1 MNSPLSQSTQSEAD
15 HRTIPEVRNGFVLLV
30 DDDRTT
36 HGIIKKILA
45 AGDFEI
51 FHAFDAKQAK
61 DMVAKAPPELIICD
75 VEMPGEGGIAL
86 CRELK
91 SSSTTAEIPLIIIT
105 ASSNLET
112 MNDAFDA
119 GANDYIEKPIRRTEL
134 LTRCK
139 RQVTDFRKRRH
150 SAETINHL
158 HHQNTSKTKFLG
170 VASHDLRNPIASI
183 CGVSHF
189 LESERFGQLNCSQ
202 REMVR
207 CIIDASENMLNLVE
221 DLLDVSKID
230 LNHFELSRER
240 ISPSEIM
247 SQTAKLQAPAA
258 EKKAIKLT
266 HIDTSSGAYASIDKR
281 LITRA
286 VENLV
291 SNAIK
296 FSPGHTHIRIET
308 RSDSESIYLS
318 VKDGGPGIPEG
329 EFDKLFKEFSRTSNM
344 PTGGESTSGIGLY
357 VVKRIVTS
365 HSGDISV
372 ENRPEGG
379 AHFQIKLK
387 RIP

>member
-1 MNSPLSQSTQSEAD
+1 MNSQTSQNTRVEAD
-15 HRTIPEVRNGFVLLV
+15 LDTIPAVRSGLVLLV
-30 DDDRTT
+30 DDDRAT
-36 HGIIKKILA
+36 HGIAKKILS
-45 AGDFEI
+45 AGDFET

-61 DMVAKAPPELIICD
+61 AMISKAPPELIICD

-91 SSSTTAEIPLIIIT
+91 SHSSTAEIPLIIIT
-105 ASSNLET
+105 GSSNLET
-112 MNDAFDA
+112 MNQAFEA
-119 GANDYIEKPIRRTEL
+119 GANDYVEKPIRKTEL

-139 RQVTDFRKRRH
+139 RQITDFRKRRDTE
-150 SAETINHL
+150 ETINTL
-158 HHQNTSKTKFLG
+158 HQQNNSKTKFLG

-189 LESERFGQLNCSQ
+189 LETERFGQLNESQ

-230 LNHFELSRER
+230 LDHFDLNRER
-240 ISPSEIM
+240 IAPSAITK
-247 SQTAKLQAPAA
+247 QTAKLQAPAA

-266 HIDTSSGAYASIDKR
+266 HIDTSNGAFASIDKR

-286 VENLV
+286 IENLV
-291 SNAIK
+291 TNAIK
-296 FSPGHTHIRIET
+296 FSPENTSIQIET
-308 RSDSESIYLS
+308 RADTEWTYLS
-318 VKDGGPGIPEG
+318 VKDGGPGIPED

-365 HSGDISV
+365 HGGNITV

-379 AHFQIKLK
+379 AHFQIQLK

>member
-1 MNSPLSQSTQSEAD
+1 MNSQALQTPQSVSPPPF
-15 HRTIPEVRNGFVLLV
+15 RSGLVLLV

-36 HGIIKKILA
+36 HGIAKKVLA
-45 AGDFEI
+45 KGGFET
-51 FHAFDAKQAK
+51 FHAFDSKQAK
-61 DMVAKAPPELIICD
+61 AMIAKAPPEVIICD
-75 VEMPGEGGIAL
+75 VEMPGESGIAV

-91 SSSTTAEIPLIIIT
+91 SHPSTADIPLIILT
-105 ASSNLET
+105 GSSKLQT
-112 MNDAFDA
+112 MSDAFEA
-119 GANDYIEKPIRRTEL
+119 GADDYIEKPIRKAEL

-139 RQVTDFRKRRH
+139 RQVTAFRKRREA
-150 SAETINHL
+150 AETITHL
-158 HHQNTSKTKFLG
+158 QHQNTSKTKFLG

-189 LESERFGQLNCSQ
+189 LETERFGQLNESQ

-207 CIIDASENMLNLVE
+207 CIIDASENMLTLVE

-230 LNHFELSRER
+230 LDHFELTREL
-240 ISPSEIM
+240 ISPSEIV

-266 HIDTSSGAYASIDKR
+266 RSDTSQGAKASIDKR

-296 FSPGHTHIRIET
+296 FSPSQTNVLLET
-308 RSDSESIYLS
+308 RADPHRIYLS

-365 HSGDISV
+365 HGGEITV

-379 AHFQIKLK
+379 AHFQITLN
-387 RIP
+387 RTD

>member
-1 MNSPLSQSTQSEAD
+1 MNHSSCNSPQPEAD
-15 HRTIPEVRNGFVLLV
+15 LGPLPDLRKGLILLV
-30 DDDRTT
+30 DDDRAT
-36 HGIIKKILA
+36 HGIVKRILLE
-45 AGDFEI
+45 GDYQI

-61 DMVAKAPPELIICD
+61 AMIAKAPPELILCD

-86 CRELK
+86 CRQLK
-91 SSSTTAEIPLIIIT
+91 SHSSTAEIPLVIIT
-105 ASSNLET
+105 SSSDLDT
-112 MNDAFDA
+112 MSQAFEA
-119 GANDYIEKPIRRTEL
+119 GANDYVEKPIRKTEL

-139 RQVTDFRKRRH
+139 RQISDFRKRRD
-150 SAETINHL
+150 AVETIHQL
-158 HHQNTSKTKFLG
+158 QHQNTSKTKFLG

-189 LESERFGQLNCSQ
+189 LETERFGQLNESQ

-230 LNHFELSRER
+230 LDHFELSRDR
-240 ISPSEIM
+240 LPPSDIS
-247 SQTAKLQAPAA
+247 SQIAKLQAPAA

-266 HIDTSSGAYASIDKR
+266 HVDTSSGAVASIDKR

-291 SNAIK
+291 TNAIK
-296 FSPGHTHIRIET
+296 FSPSHTQILLET
-308 RSDSESIYLS
+308 RADDGWIYLS
-318 VKDGGPGIPEG
+318 VKDGGPGIPEN
-329 EFDKLFKEFSRTSNM
+329 EFDKLFKEFSRTSNL

-365 HSGDISV
+365 HGGEISV

-387 RIP
+387 RIS

>member
-1 MNSPLSQSTQSEAD
+1 MPKVQS
-15 HRTIPEVRNGFVLLV
+15 GLVLLV
-30 DDDRTT
+30 DDDRAT
-36 HGIIKKILA
+36 HGVIKKILTSGA
-45 AGDFEI
+45 FEI
-51 FHAFDAKQAK
+51 YHAFDAKQAK
-61 DMVAKAPPELIICD
+61 AMVAKAPPELIVCD

-105 ASSNLET
+105 GYSNTET
-112 MNDAFDA
+112 MNEAFEA
-119 GANDYIEKPIRRTEL
+119 GANDYVEKPIRQTEL

-139 RQVTDFRKRRH
+139 RQITDFRKRRDT
-150 SAETINHL
+150 AETINSLHL
-158 HHQNTSKTKFLG
+158 QNTSKTKFLG

-189 LESERFGQLNCSQ
+189 LETERFGQLNESQ

-230 LNHFELSRER
+230 LDHFELSRER
-240 ISPSEIM
+240 SAPSDIM
-247 SQTAKLQAPAA
+247 RQTAKLQAPAS
-258 EKKAIKLT
+258 EKKAIKLSYT
-266 HIDTSSGAYASIDKR
+266 DSSNAAQASIDKR

-291 SNAIK
+291 TNAIK
-296 FSPGHTHIRIET
+296 FSPSNTHIQLET
-308 RSDSESIYLS
+308 RADAEWIYLS
-318 VKDGGPGIPEG
+318 VKDGGPGIPEA

-357 VVKRIVTS
+357 VVKRIVAS
-365 HSGDISV
+365 HGGNITA

-379 AHFQIKLK
+379 AHFQMKLK

>member
-1 MNSPLSQSTQSEAD
+1 MNSPLPQSSQSKAD
-15 HRTIPEVRNGFVLLV
+15 RSATPEIRNGTILLV
-30 DDDRTT
+30 DDDHVT
-36 HGIIKKILA
+36 HGIIKKILV

-61 DMVAKAPPELIICD
+61 AMVAKAPPELIICD
-75 VEMPGEGGIAL
+75 VEMPGEGGITL

-105 ASSNLET
+105 ASSNLKT
-112 MNDAFDA
+112 MSDAFEA
-119 GANDYIEKPIRRTEL
+119 GANDYIEKPIRKTEL

-139 RQVTDFRKRRH
+139 RQITDFRKRRH
-150 SAETINHL
+150 SEETINSL
-158 HHQNTSKTKFLG
+158 HRQNTSKTKFLG

-189 LESERFGQLNCSQ
+189 LESERFGQLNESQ

-230 LNHFELSRER
+230 LDHFELSRER
-240 ISPSEIM
+240 IAPREIM

-258 EKKAIKLT
+258 EKKAIKLK
-266 HIDTSSGAYASIDKR
+266 HVDTSNDAPASIDKR

-296 FSPGHTHIRIET
+296 FSPQNTSITLET
-308 RSDSESIYLS
+308 RADDNWVYLS
-318 VKDGGPGIPEG
+318 VKDGGPGIPKD

-365 HSGDISV
+365 HSGEISV

>member
-1 MNSPLSQSTQSEAD
+1 ML
-15 HRTIPEVRNGFVLLV
+15 VV
-30 DDDRTT
+30 DDDRST
-36 HGIIKKILA
+36 HGLLKKMLVS
-45 AGDFEI
+45 GQYQTL
-51 FHAFDAKQAK
+51 HAFDAIQAK
-61 DMVAKAPPELIICD
+61 SILGKELPELIVCD
-75 VEMPGEGGIAL
+75 VEMPGGGGIAL

-91 SSSTTAEIPLIIIT
+91 SSSNTAEIPLIMVT
-105 ASSNLET
+105 ASTNAET
-112 MNDAFDA
+112 MSEAFEA
-119 GANDYIEKPIRRTEL
+119 GANDYVEKPIRHTEL

-139 RQVTDFRKRRH
+139 RQISDFRKRRETV
-150 SAETINHL
+150 ETIHNL

-183 CGVSHF
+183 RGVSQF
-189 LESERFGQLNCSQ
+189 LETERFGQLNESQ

-230 LNHFELSRER
+230 LDHFKLTRER
-240 ISPSEIM
+240 IAPNQIM
-247 SQTAKLQAPAA
+247 SQTGKLQTPAA
-258 EKKAIKLT
+258 EKKAIKLK
-266 HIDTSSGAYASIDKR
+266 HDDTSNNAHASIDKR

-296 FSPGHTHIRIET
+296 FSPQNTSITLET
-308 RSDSESIYLS
+308 RADDDWVYLS
-318 VKDGGPGIPEG
+318 VKDGGPGIPAD

-344 PTGGESTSGIGLY
+344 PTAGESTSGIGLY
-357 VVKRIVTS
+357 VVKRITS
-365 HSGDISV
+365 SHGGDISV

>member
-1 MNSPLSQSTQSEAD
+1 MPQ
-15 HRTIPEVRNGFVLLV
+15 VRRGLVLLV
-30 DDDRTT
+30 DDDRAT
-36 HGIIKKILA
+36 HGVVKKVLT
-45 AGDFEI
+45 AGDFETY
-51 FHAFDAKQAK
+51 HAFDAKQAK
-61 DMVAKAPPELIICD
+61 AMIAKAPPELIVCD
-75 VEMPGEGGIAL
+75 VQMPGEGGIAL

-91 SSSTTAEIPLIIIT
+91 SHSSTAEIPLIIIT
-105 ASSNLET
+105 GSSKSET
-112 MNDAFDA
+112 MSEAFEA
-119 GANDYIEKPIRRTEL
+119 GANDYVEKPLRKTEL
-134 LTRCK
+134 LTRCQ
-139 RQVTDFRKRRH
+139 RQVTDFRKRRD
-150 SAETINHL
+150 AVETINNL
-158 HHQNTSKTKFLG
+158 QHQNTSKTKFLG

-189 LESERFGQLNCSQ
+189 LETERFGQLNESQ

-207 CIIDASENMLNLVE
+207 CIIDASENMLTLVE

-230 LNHFELSRER
+230 LDHFELSRER
-240 ISPSEIM
+240 LAPSEIAKQI
-247 SQTAKLQAPAA
+247 SKLQAPAA

-266 HIDTSSGAYASIDKR
+266 HSDTSNEAEASVDKR
-281 LITRA
+281 LVTRA

-291 SNAIK
+291 TNAIK
-296 FSPGHTHIRIET
+296 FSPSNTHVQIES
-308 RSDSESIYLS
+308 RADADWVYLS
-318 VKDGGPGIPEG
+318 IKDGGPGIPEN

-365 HSGDISV
+365 HGGDISA